1 MRYKKQCGF
10 SGSTVNLDIFFN
22 FFKVFGFIVNNSFL
36 FLFLFF
42 ISSLFF
48 NLERFSF
55 SLTNVP
61 LNLSPF
67 PYNYFIYYYDMIL

>member
-22 FFKVFGFIVNNSFL
+22 FFKVFGFIVNDSFL
-36 FLFLFF
+36 FLFL

-55 SLTNVP
+55 NLTNVP

>member
-36 FLFLFF
+36 FFT
-42 ISSLFF
+42 SSLFF

>member
-22 FFKVFGFIVNNSFL
+22 FFRVFGFIVINL

-55 SLTNVP
+55 SLTNVL

>member
-22 FFKVFGFIVNNSFL
+22 FFKVFGFIVNNL